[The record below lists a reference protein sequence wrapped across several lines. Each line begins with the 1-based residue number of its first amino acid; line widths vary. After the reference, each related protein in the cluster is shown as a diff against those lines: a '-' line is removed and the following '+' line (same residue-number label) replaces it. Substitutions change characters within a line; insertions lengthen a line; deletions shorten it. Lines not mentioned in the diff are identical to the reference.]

1 MAGRFTD
8 LPYETFVA
16 GQENKETLRKTL
28 SNINLVREFLQGSGE
43 TRPIEEIPPQELDGY
58 LASFF
63 VNVRTR
69 SGSDYEPSTLRG
81 TLKNPNKNKFQ
92 TPNKTQEILY
102 PISTSSKEG
111 MNEIKVRRDPQ
122 RGCLLDINFTNSH
135 PPPKKKKREE
145 VVLWSIPLK

>member
-1 MAGRFTD
+1 MAGRLTD

-28 SNINLVREFLQGSGE
+28 SHINLVREFLQGSGE

-81 TLKNPNKNKFQ
+81 TLKNQIK
-92 TPNKTQEILY
+92 
-102 PISTSSKEG
+102 TSSKPQ
-111 MNEIKVRRDPQ
+111 IKHKRSSTPYLQ
-122 RGCLLDINFTNSH
+122 AQ
-135 PPPKKKKREE
+135 KKE
-145 VVLWSIPLK
+145 

>member
-28 SNINLVREFLQGSGE
+28 SHINLVREFLQGSGE
-43 TRPIEEIPPQELDGY
+43 TKPIEEIPPQELDDY

-69 SGSDYEPSTLRG
+69 SGSNYEPSTLRG

-111 MNEIKVRRDPQ
+111 MNEIKVRRDLCKTVQENKP
-122 RGCLLDINFTNSH
+122 F
-135 PPPKKKKREE
+135 
-145 VVLWSIPLK
+145 